1 MLRYLLFLPFYDGAL
16 HRLRPSVGSFTRV
29 QSRLPSPAKMQPVQR
44 VRRSSPETA
53 SGAGGPYS
61 AELARQKYLLPPAL
75 KQLYSNVVATSKD
88 EDFRCLS
95 AAG

>member
-1 MLRYLLFLPFYDGAL
+1 MRRYLLFLPFCDGAL
-16 HRLRPSVGSFTRV
+16 HRLRPSVGRSTRV
-29 QSRLPSPAKMQPVQR
+29 QSRLPSPAKMQPVHS
-44 VRRSSPETA
+44 VHRSSLETA

-75 KQLYSNVVATSKD
+75 KQLYFNVVATSKD
-88 EDFRCLS
+88 EYFGCLS